1 MKKWLKLETIE
12 RGQWTFLCIAVC
24 ILALCWYS
32 WPIVAIV
39 ALAVIAIGLIYRSRA
54 AFKAPDV
61 RQVSIYLPIL
71 TMICLSAMS
80 AYSYAERNE
89 LFYGAFKD
97 PPAKINPVQVY
108 AKTQADW
115 DAKLE
120 ELVTRKVA
128 DSLVVSQAYKAA
140 IAAELGAST
149 ANQAITEL
157 TEAVSELDESV
168 RALGV
173 ESVMTDGRA
182 KMLTERFDAHVN
194 GNEGSFTAAADGIR
208 SLKEKMELL
217 EAEGSPVARILK
229 GVQSEGEPKSP
240 KPPVEYVT
248 PSVIAQVPP
257 KKAPVFP
264 PLVARD
270 PNRPTHVRCTCKKDH
285 EITSAVFNTKTG
297 QYDMIWQDDGRCLH
311 EDKTLCKSTGFV
323 WKK

>member
-1 MKKWLKLETIE
+1 MKNWLNANRPLVLKCAGMCGLVVL
-12 RGQWTFLCIAVC
+12 TFFAG
-24 ILALCWYS
+24 
-32 WPIVAIV
+32 WPIVAVV
-39 ALAVIAIGLIYRSRA
+39 ALVAIAIGLIYEYRA
-54 AFKAPDV
+54 TFKAPDV
-61 RQVSIYLPIL
+61 RQVSICLPII
-71 TMICLSAMS
+71 TMMCLSAMS

-97 PPAKINPVQVY
+97 PPAKIDSAQVK
-108 AKTQADW
+108 ADPKVDW

-120 ELVTRKVA
+120 ELVAKKV
-128 DSLVVSQAYKAA
+128 SESPLVSQAYKAA
-140 IAAELGAST
+140 IAAELGVST
-149 ANQAITEL
+149 ANQAITEF
-157 TEAVSELDESV
+157 TKAVSELDESV

-182 KMLTERFDAHVN
+182 KMLTERFDTHVS
-194 GNEGSFTAAADGIR
+194 GNEGSFTAVADGIR
-208 SLKEKMELL
+208 TLKEKMELL
-217 EAEGSPVARILK
+217 EADESPVARILK

-270 PNRPTHVRCTCKKDH
+270 QNRPTHVRCTCKKDH

-297 QYDMIWQDDGRCLH
+297 EYDMIWQDDGRCLH